1 MNSKRVFLHVD
12 PMDRWLRLTVIADM
26 YSEPASSLHEFVK
39 NHNLRTRYN
48 GKICY
53 INERDYQDAIAALP
67 DGTEQGEKQNK
78 VPARGN
84 RGNHSDREVPSQGHG
99 MRRKS
104 LDPLDGNRKTSQIHL
119 S

>member
-12 PMDRWLRLTVIADM
+12 PMDRWLRLTVIADL

-67 DGTEQGEKQNK
+67 DGTEQSEKQNK

-84 RGNHSDREVPSQGHG
+84 RGNHSDREVPCPGLRQRG
-99 MRRKS
+99 KS
-104 LDPLDGNRKTSQIHL
+104 LDPLNADRKTSQIRL